1 MKIKQI
7 FKTIFCLCLI
17 CVMLVPTT
25 AFANEEEPDWVDA
38 NFTDEQMEEILNQGN
53 GNNTDDMAR
62 ASDLISGYAIGISK
76 SGTTIDIVGKTI
88 GRYDVV
94 KSGYTKVVIQRRAN
108 SSSSWSNYKTY
119 KDIYA
124 DLPACYLSKSITV
137 AKGYQY
143 RVTCV
148 HYAKKSLLSTQKID
162 NTSNTVTIS

>member
-1 MKIKQI
+1 MKIKQF
-7 FKTIFCLCLI
+7 FKAIFCLCLI
-17 CVMLVPTT
+17 CIMLVPTT

-53 GNNTDDMAR
+53 GNDNTVQR
-62 ASDLISGYAIGISK
+62 ASGLINLYAIGISK
-76 SGTTIDIVGKTI
+76 SGTTINIIGKTI
-88 GRYDVV
+88 GNTEVV
-94 KSGYTKVVIQRRAN
+94 KSGFTKVVIQRRAN

-143 RVTCV
+143 RATCV
-148 HYAKKSLLSTQKID
+148 HYAKKSLLSTQKLD